1 MFNSKIKISLRSKL
15 MLMSISVLIIPYIG
29 FEYIKQTETYLRSE
43 LEKSLAYISTAV
55 ASGLDNEPS
64 FFRTSFSEEKDAL
77 YVHKLNNHLIEIDGY
92 ISDWRSY
99 LKWSRSFESISL
111 TNKDNFRLFLSED
124 RQYYNI
130 LLQVED
136 DQLIYRTPGSNE
148 INGDHIVLVYRDK
161 YARLKKI
168 YISPITS
175 GVVYP
180 FSIQEFFNEYTLI
193 KEKKEKPLTNLK
205 SFIQETNKGFNIEV
219 KIPLDMIGDNLGF
232 VFNDYDIRNGAKNV
246 IRTFAIEP
254 NKIVRSSKDIIDKI
268 PDHIDKVGKRIWIL
282 DKHGLVLA
290 STGSLKQKLKE
301 NVFNILYTFLL
312 PPAYDQFEDDLAGAS
327 QLKGVEIESALKGI
341 QKTKWRSSPDN
352 RAVIVSAA
360 TPIYFDKEII
370 GAVVVEETTNNIQFM
385 QRQVLSDFFDEALF
399 TLAFIVLLLLLF
411 ASRLSSRLIKL
422 NRDATSAIDEHG
434 KVQGEFTSSSS
445 SDEIGELSRSFSS
458 ILKRL
463 DQYHHYLEGMTGRL
477 SHELRT
483 PMTIVKS
490 SLDRME
496 KESHEDEKKEA
507 LNRAKQG
514 LDRLQNLLNR
524 LSEAASI
531 EQALQEGD
539 KQSIILNAFLEQCI
553 DGYRNAF
560 PNQEFD
566 LNTPSDDFEMNVD
579 GELFSQMLD
588 KIISNAVNFSHPDKP
603 ILINLIHNLD
613 HATIEIINYGSP
625 LPQNMT
631 DELFN
636 SMVSIPGNR
645 TDAGPHLGL
654 GLFIAR
660 LIAEFHG
667 GVISASNLQDQKGV
681 CFSIKI

>member
-1 MFNSKIKISLRSKL
+1 
-15 MLMSISVLIIPYIG
+15 
-29 FEYIKQTETYLRSE
+29 
-43 LEKSLAYISTAV
+43 
-55 ASGLDNEPS
+55 
-64 FFRTSFSEEKDAL
+64 
-77 YVHKLNNHLIEIDGY
+77 
-92 ISDWRSY
+92 
-99 LKWSRSFESISL
+99 
-111 TNKDNFRLFLSED
+111 
-124 RQYYNI
+124 
-130 LLQVED
+130 
-136 DQLIYRTPGSNE
+136 
-148 INGDHIVLVYRDK
+148 
-161 YARLKKI
+161 
-168 YISPITS
+168 
-175 GVVYP
+175 
-180 FSIQEFFNEYTLI
+180 
-193 KEKKEKPLTNLK
+193 
-205 SFIQETNKGFNIEV
+205 
-219 KIPLDMIGDNLGF
+219 
-232 VFNDYDIRNGAKNV
+232 
-246 IRTFAIEP
+246 
-254 NKIVRSSKDIIDKI
+254 
-268 PDHIDKVGKRIWIL
+268 
-282 DKHGLVLA
+282 
-290 STGSLKQKLKE
+290 
-301 NVFNILYTFLL
+301 
-312 PPAYDQFEDDLAGAS
+312 
-327 QLKGVEIESALKGI
+327 
-341 QKTKWRSSPDN
+341 
-352 RAVIVSAA
+352 
-360 TPIYFDKEII
+360 
-370 GAVVVEETTNNIQFM
+370 
-385 QRQVLSDFFDEALF
+385 
-399 TLAFIVLLLLLF
+399 
-411 ASRLSSRLIKL
+411 
-422 NRDATSAIDEHG
+422 
-434 KVQGEFTSSSS
+434 
-445 SDEIGELSRSFSS
+445 
-458 ILKRL
+458 
-463 DQYHHYLEGMTGRL
+463 MTGRL

-496 KESHEDEKKEA
+496 KESREDEKKEA

-566 LNTPSDDFEMNVD
+566 LNTPSDDFEMNID